1 MRRQDHRRGRVV
13 HEHDDVTFHD
23 AGRRGVGPLSVSYL
37 GKRRPPL
44 LLAHHRLNDALLAH
58 RDRAHIDLCK
68 LLPHLVEQLSV
79 DLVFQIA
86 EHHVRARAV
95 RHLVTFERKLRVAD
109 TAAQQRRVGNKR
121 FDEAVVR
128 TAQHLARRRLLHPA
142 RGILLRVD
150 QRALVIA
157 LDQQRH
163 LAQKYACHRVFD
175 VLLGVYLVECDVSV
189 DELLHRLRVA
199 NVSERQ
205 PEAQHP
211 LNNRVVAVTVH
222 HPQPRP
228 PAADIQVARDHIKA
242 PPHAKQIIQR
252 AGVFLVVC
260 RKKLH
265 NRPPP
270 HNFPYYAHE
279 RKFYAARAADFPC
292 AAQGTRERG
301 PFSHVREWPPLN
313 PPREREG
320 SSPRSPT
327 STALGLKNCSAC
339 GIGCGVHGFAMNPC
353 DS

>member
-23 AGRRGVGPLSVSYL
+23 AGRRGVGPLGVADFR
-37 GKRRPPL
+37 KRRPPL
-44 LLAHHRLNDALLAH
+44 LLPHHRLSDALLAH
-58 RDRAHIDLCK
+58 RNRAHVDLCK

-95 RHLVTFERKLRVAD
+95 RHLVTFERKLRVANA
-109 TAAQQRRVGNKR
+109 AAQQRRVGDKR

-128 TAQHLARRRLLHPA
+128 AAQHLARRRLLHPA

-222 HPQPRP
+222 HPHPRP

-279 RKFYAARAADFPC
+279 QKFYAARAADFPC
-292 AAQGTRERG
+292 AAQG
-301 PFSHVREWPPLN
+301 S
-313 PPREREG
+313 
-320 SSPRSPT
+320 
-327 STALGLKNCSAC
+327 
-339 GIGCGVHGFAMNPC
+339 
-353 DS
+353 D

>member
-1 MRRQDHRRGRVV
+1 MPLE
-13 HEHDDVTFHD
+13 HE
-23 AGRRGVGPLSVSYL
+23 
-37 GKRRPPL
+37 
-44 LLAHHRLNDALLAH
+44 
-58 RDRAHIDLCK
+58 
-68 LLPHLVEQLSV
+68 
-79 DLVFQIA
+79 
-86 EHHVRARAV
+86 
-95 RHLVTFERKLRVAD
+95 LRVTNA
-109 TAAQQRRVGNKR
+109 AAQQRRVGDKR

-128 TAQHLARRRLLHPA
+128 AAQHLARRRLLHPA

-150 QRALVIA
+150 QRAFVIT

-175 VLLGVYLVECDVSV
+175 TFLGVYLVECDVSV
-189 DELLHRLRVA
+189 DELLHRLRIA
-199 NVSERQ
+199 DILERQ

-279 RKFYAARAADFPC
+279 RKFYAARAVFLLAP
-292 AAQGTRERG
+292 RRG
-301 PFSHVREWPPLN
+301 RGKGGHSL
-313 PPREREG
+313 
-320 SSPRSPT
+320 T
-327 STALGLKNCSAC
+327 
-339 GIGCGVHGFAMNPC
+339 
-353 DS
+353 